1 MRHEDEKSHE
11 EGDKKKRRERGGGG
25 KKAKPFYSRRV
36 DQKAVE
42 RAVEKAR
49 RHEV

>member
-1 MRHEDEKSHE
+1 MRKGTSRE
-11 EGDKKKRRERGGGG
+11 RRRREERGGGG

-42 RAVEKAR
+42 KAVEKAR
-49 RHEV
+49 RYEV